1 MTDDENQFVAAA
13 AAHAPEL
20 IVKEGEDLDYPVLY
34 IYIYIYIYILY
45 LCMCI
50 YIHTHNM
57 HMHLCIR
64 RCPFFFGGGMV
75 VGLGFILVTPD
86 T

>member
-34 IYIYIYIYILY
+34 IYIYIYIYIIFMY
-45 LCMCI
+45 VYI
-50 YIHTHNM
+50 YTHT
-57 HMHLCIR
+57 
-64 RCPFFFGGGMV
+64 
-75 VGLGFILVTPD
+75 
-86 T
+86 